1 MIKKILC
8 LLFALSLCAVFPA
21 AAEESSPLPVTAQE
35 LSALLQSVRA
45 QVLDTEPLNDPS
57 EENSRSED
65 GILLLYETAY
75 LYAEDT
81 RLTAETPVNAL
92 VFKQGEGP
100 VLRDT
105 GLDSMLDDV
114 LAAYPLENKTLAGTR
129 EDAVLYLGDTDG
141 GGFVYGRIL
150 RDGQRISAA
159 EYGEVL
165 PEGDAFRHTAVTY
178 SLTNGM
184 VSSIRVDGLAGN
196 GLTDAAHAEEL
207 RTELAGLAGH
217 HEYRKVLTSRN
228 GAELAP
234 FSEEDLVFDGFSYM
248 ELQPS
253 SLPGS
258 PESELMDNEDGSWL
272 MRCDGDGYTAVFL
285 CDAQGEN
292 AKILSFSLLD
302 DETEGP
308 RGVRLGDLFSD
319 DFSRFRNGENT
330 MNDDLTELL
339 YGSEDSEQ
347 RGTACYDPDNMN
359 LSYVTRTSDGTEV
372 ELLLKYEDSLLA
384 EIILQTL

>member
-114 LAAYPLENKTLAGTR
+114 LAAYPLEMKPWPAPGRTLSCTWAIPTAAALFTAGSS
-129 EDAVLYLGDTDG
+129 GTD
-141 GGFVYGRIL
+141 
-150 RDGQRISAA
+150 S
-159 EYGEVL
+159 
-165 PEGDAFRHTAVTY
+165 
-178 SLTNGM
+178 
-184 VSSIRVDGLAGN
+184 
-196 GLTDAAHAEEL
+196 
-207 RTELAGLAGH
+207 
-217 HEYRKVLTSRN
+217 
-228 GAELAP
+228 
-234 FSEEDLVFDGFSYM
+234 
-248 ELQPS
+248 
-253 SLPGS
+253 GS
-258 PESELMDNEDGSWL
+258 PPPS
-272 MRCDGDGYTAVFL
+272 TA
-285 CDAQGEN
+285 
-292 AKILSFSLLD
+292 
-302 DETEGP
+302 
-308 RGVRLGDLFSD
+308 R
-319 DFSRFRNGENT
+319 FSRKG
-330 MNDDLTELL
+330 MP
-339 YGSEDSEQ
+339 SAIPPS
-347 RGTACYDPDNMN
+347 P
-359 LSYVTRTSDGTEV
+359 
-372 ELLLKYEDSLLA
+372 
-384 EIILQTL
+384 IP

>member
-57 EENSRSED
+57 EVNSRSED

-114 LAAYPLENKTLAGTR
+114 LAAYPLENETLAGTR

-141 GGFVYGRIL
+141 GGHFGASTGYWYGIKQEL
-150 RDGQRISAA
+150 CLDGMPKLGI
-159 EYGEVL
+159 
-165 PEGDAFRHTAVTY
+165 
-178 SLTNGM
+178 LTNT
-184 VSSIRVDGLAGN
+184 VRSNIPEIIKIESQYLTALN
-196 GLTDAAHAEEL
+196 G
-207 RTELAGLAGH
+207 
-217 HEYRKVLTSRN
+217 EY
-228 GAELAP
+228 E
-234 FSEEDLVFDGFSYM
+234 
-248 ELQPS
+248 
-253 SLPGS
+253 SLM
-258 PESELMDNEDGSWL
+258 ESEDDYRGG
-272 MRCDGDGYTAVFL
+272 GD
-285 CDAQGEN
+285 D
-292 AKILSFSLLD
+292 
-302 DETEGP
+302 
-308 RGVRLGDLFSD
+308 
-319 DFSRFRNGENT
+319 
-330 MNDDLTELL
+330 
-339 YGSEDSEQ
+339 
-347 RGTACYDPDNMN
+347 
-359 LSYVTRTSDGTEV
+359 
-372 ELLLKYEDSLLA
+372 
-384 EIILQTL
+384 

>member
-8 LLFALSLCAVFPA
+8 LLFALSFCAVFPA
-21 AAEESSPLPVTAQE
+21 AAEKSSPLPVTAQE
-35 LSALLQSVRA
+35 LSALLESVRTR
-45 QVLDTEPLNDPS
+45 VLNTEPLNDPS
-57 EENSRSED
+57 GENSRSED
-65 GILLLYETAY
+65 GTLLLYDIAY
-75 LYAEDT
+75 LYTEDA

-100 VLRDT
+100 VLRNT
-105 GLDSMLDDV
+105 GLDSMLTDV
-114 LAAYPLENKTLAGTR
+114 LAAYPLENETLAGTR
-129 EDAVLYLGDTDG
+129 EDAVLYLHDTADG
-141 GGFVYGRIL
+141 GYVYGRIL

-159 EYGEVL
+159 QYGEIL
-165 PEGDAFRHTAVTY
+165 PEGNAFRHTAVTY

-184 VSSIRVDGLAGN
+184 VSSIRVDGLADT
-196 GLTDAAHAEEL
+196 GLTDAAHADEL

-217 HEYRKVLTSRN
+217 DEYRKILTSRN
-228 GAELAP
+228 GEDLAP
-234 FSEEDLVFDGFSYM
+234 FSEEDLVFDGFSYT

-258 PESELMDNEDGSWL
+258 PESELIDNEDGTWL

-285 CDAQGEN
+285 CNAQGEN
-292 AKILSFSLLD
+292 SKILSFSLLD
-302 DETEGP
+302 DEAEGP
-308 RGVRLGDLFSD
+308 RGVRLGDLFSE
-319 DFSRFRNGENT
+319 DFSRFRSGEST

-339 YGSEDSEQ
+339 YGSEDSAE

>member
-8 LLFALSLCAVFPA
+8 LLFALSFCAVFPA
-21 AAEESSPLPVTAQE
+21 AAEDSSPLPVTAQE

-45 QVLDTEPLNDPS
+45 RALETEPLNDPS

-65 GILLLYETAY
+65 GTLLLYEIAS

-81 RLTAETPVNAL
+81 RLTAETPVNVL
-92 VFKQGEGP
+92 VFRQGEGP

-105 GLDSMLDDV
+105 GLDSMLADV
-114 LAAYPLENKTLAGTR
+114 LAAYPLENETLAGTR
-129 EDAVLYLGDTDG
+129 EEAVLYLHDTAG

-150 RDGQRISAA
+150 RDGQRVSAA

-184 VSSIRVDGLAGN
+184 VSSIRVDGLADN
-196 GLTDAAHAEEL
+196 GQTDAAHAEEL

-217 HEYRKVLTSRN
+217 DEYRKVFTSRN
-228 GAELAP
+228 GQELAP
-234 FSEEDLVFDGFSYM
+234 FSEEDLVFDGFSYT

-258 PESELMDNEDGSWL
+258 PESELMDNEDGTWL
-272 MRCDGDGYTAVFL
+272 LRCDGDGYTAVFL

-302 DETEGP
+302 DEAEGP

-319 DFSRFRNGENT
+319 DFSRFRSGEGT

-339 YGSEDSEQ
+339 YGSEDSAQ
-347 RGTACYDPDNMN
+347 RGAACYDPDNMN

-372 ELLLKYEDSLLA
+372 ELLLKYENSLLA